1 MPFGRSWP
9 AIVWL
14 ARWTDRGPYWLPVTD
29 PLGATDRLLELAD
42 TLAGSWGARA
52 RATTSAGQERAILRL
67 FGVSGLDRAGR
78 PLAAATVDRWLAALP
93 GSLGGGI
100 ALPFAM
106 ALLEYDLDPVQLAQD
121 ITSGA
126 VDLALEAELLR
137 RPDRRAVAEAE
148 ATRLAAA
155 AVERIDAER
164 TVRRETIDV
173 LGDAAHPWVG
183 TTVLEPDVT
192 DALEAAPE
200 LVAAGMDL
208 LRVEIPIG
216 RELAARLTDAGIE
229 VPEWRPSQRASQTSP
244 SGRSEPVEPA
254 PTGSQRAL
262 TELRRALDQAAAER
276 RGYVRLATAAPALW
290 APESAVVAA
299 FERIDLVASD
309 PMSEIVVD
317 GVDPDRALADH
328 AFAHR
333 LHGRSGTLVAIGA
346 GPLVVGPDLRAGVP
360 SDAATRS
367 GRALALQLISV
378 ALARAAGVPPAQMV
392 AGGLPAWLA
401 DEPSPAARAIAEV
414 VVRRALF
421 PDLALGIAEP
431 TGPHA
436 EDPAAAARWPHI
448 LGAALVH
455 AGDVAV
461 VLRQGQRDPWALAR
475 GTRATIGVAADVA
488 GATSRGALEGIARQ
502 HAEGMLAAA
511 TATLERLSERGWSVL
526 SDDPSGIVARRPL
539 GSDAVA
545 ERTET
550 FDPFGATLGSR
561 A

>member
-1 MPFGRSWP
+1 
-9 AIVWL
+9 
-14 ARWTDRGPYWLPVTD
+14 VTD
-29 PLGATDRLLELAD
+29 TLDATDRLLGLAD

-52 RATTSAGQERAILRL
+52 RATTSAGQERAVLRL

-78 PLAAATVDRWLAALP
+78 PLAGATVDRWLAALP
-93 GSLGGGI
+93 GGLGGGI

-106 ALLEYDLDPVQLAQD
+106 ALLEYDLDPIQLAQD
-121 ITSGA
+121 ISSGA
-126 VDLALEAELLR
+126 VDLTLEAELLR
-137 RPDRRAVAEAE
+137 RPDRRDVAEAE
-148 ATRLAAA
+148 ANRLAGA

-173 LGDAAHPWVG
+173 LGDSPRPWVG
-183 TTVLEPDVT
+183 ATVLESDIA

-200 LVAAGMDL
+200 LIAAGMDL
-208 LRVEIPIG
+208 LRVEIPVG

-229 VPEWRPSQRASQTSP
+229 VPEWRPSQRAERQ
-244 SGRSEPVEPA
+244 SGTARAESIEPA

-262 TELRRALDQAAAER
+262 NGLRRALDQAAAER

-299 FERIDLVASD
+299 FERIDLVGSD
-309 PMSEIVVD
+309 PMGEIVVD

-333 LHGRSGTLVAIGA
+333 LHGRSGTIVAIGA

-378 ALARAAGVPPAQMV
+378 ALARAAGVPAAQIV
-392 AGGLPAWLA
+392 AGALPAWLA
-401 DEPSPAARAIAEV
+401 DEPVAI
-414 VVRRALF
+414 
-421 PDLALGIAEP
+421 
-431 TGPHA
+431 
-436 EDPAAAARWPHI
+436 ARWPHI
-448 LGAALVH
+448 LGAALMH
-455 AGDVAV
+455 AGDVALV
-461 VLRQGQRDPWALAR
+461 MRNGSRDPWALAR
-475 GTRATIGVAADVA
+475 ATRATVGVAAEVA
-488 GATSRGALEGIARQ
+488 GATASSEMTGIARA
-502 HAEGMLAAA
+502 HADGMLATAA
-511 TATLERLSERGWSVL
+511 ATLERLSERGWSAL
-526 SDDPSGIVARRPL
+526 SDDPAGMVARRPL

-545 ERTET
+545 DRTES
-550 FDPFGATLGSR
+550 FDPFAAALDVR